1 MANFNTHMIGAA
13 VVSGIGATALMMIH
27 AFQSSILMA
36 YFILGVVG
44 GMLPDIDSESSIP
57 IRWIFNVLGIV
68 TGFFLVLYLG
78 SYYSFIELAFLW
90 GACFIV
96 IRYGIFSLFTRF
108 TTHRGLI
115 HSIPAG
121 ISFSLGT
128 VIFAVRV
135 LDVSVLNA
143 WFCGTFLLL
152 GFLTHLTLDELYSV
166 DLRGIRVK
174 RSFGSALSLGSFHSP
189 LGTGLLYLLTGTLL
203 YFAPPMDSF
212 LAFIRSSRLHQLLFE
227 RLLPAEGWFNIAT
240 AIGQFWQP

>member
-1 MANFNTHMIGAA
+1 MANFNTHMVGAA

-27 AFQSSILMA
+27 AFPPYILMA

-57 IRWIFNVLGIV
+57 IRWTFNVLGIV

-90 GACFIV
+90 GACFII

-108 TTHRGLI
+108 TVHRGLI

-143 WFCGTFLLL
+143 WFCGTFVLL
-152 GFLTHLTLDELYSV
+152 GFITHLTLDELYSV

-174 RSFGSALSLGSFHSP
+174 RSFGSALSLGSFHAP

-203 YFAPPMDSF
+203 YLAPPINSF
-212 LAFIRSSRLHQLLFE
+212 LAFILNSKLHQLLFE
-227 RLLPAEGWFNIAT
+227 RLLPPGQWFNAAAVIDL
-240 AIGQFWQP
+240 FWQP